1 MTKKINN
8 QYHVECSVYS
18 NSRNWGHKIVL
29 YKDYMPIDKETIT
42 YQNRTWE
49 RYQFESILIKMAYK
63 LDKEYKNDIPLRDR
77 VTFYNNI
84 TA

>member
-8 QYHVECSVYS
+8 QYHVECAVYK

-29 YKDYMPIDKETIT
+29 YKDYVPVDKITIT
-42 YQNRTWE
+42 YKNRTWE
-49 RYQFESILIKMAYK
+49 RYQFESILVNMAYK

-77 VTFYNNI
+77 ITFYNNI